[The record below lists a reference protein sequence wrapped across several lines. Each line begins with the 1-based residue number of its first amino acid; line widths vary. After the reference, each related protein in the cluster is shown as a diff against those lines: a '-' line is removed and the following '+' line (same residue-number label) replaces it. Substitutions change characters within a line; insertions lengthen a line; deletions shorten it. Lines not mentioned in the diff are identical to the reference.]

1 MNFFNVTLAGLLA
14 STLLAGGCA
23 SPSGRADLATW
34 QTRLEEHVAR
44 TGHGDL
50 NVLRVA
56 DPASPVPMFNVL
68 GGAEPEDSIDHAGL
82 LLGKRAAAD
91 RTWYFFLVATIEARQ
106 INAIRLV
113 AVSAR
118 PAFDSGA
125 STPGDDGR
133 AIDRGLDWRVGPAD
147 PHAFALYR
155 QSIARFV
162 TSPDPL
168 ARWTSGVDRFDLAGT
183 GPQWRATHTPS
194 GAAWTVD
201 AATSTAQSSPMASPA
216 PGAAAAAG
224 AMFQGTGRKRG
235 HQR

>member
-1 MNFFNVTLAGLLA
+1 MKFFNVTLAGLVA

-82 LLGKRAAAD
+82 LLGKRTAAD
-91 RTWYFFLVATIEARQ
+91 RTWYFFLVATIDARL
-106 INAIRLV
+106 INAIRLI

-118 PAFDSGA
+118 PAIDSAA
-125 STPGDDGR
+125 SPPGIDGR
-133 AIDRGLDWRVGPAD
+133 ARDQGLDWRVGAAD

-162 TSPDPL
+162 VSPDPL
-168 ARWTSGVDRFDLAGT
+168 ARWTSGVDRFDLAGA
-183 GPQWRATHTPS
+183 GPHWRATHTPS
-194 GAAWTVD
+194 GAVWTVD
-201 AATSTAQSSPMASPA
+201 VAAATATA
-216 PGAAAAAG
+216 GAARDPSAG
-224 AMFQGTGRKRG
+224 RP
-235 HQR
+235 

>member
-1 MNFFNVTLAGLLA
+1 MRFFNVTLVGLLA

-34 QTRLEEHVAR
+34 QARLEEHVAR

-50 NVLRVA
+50 NALRFA
-56 DPASPVPMFNVL
+56 DPGSPFPMFNVL

-82 LLGKRAAAD
+82 LLDKRTFAN

-113 AVSAR
+113 AVAAR
-118 PAFDSGA
+118 PALEPGWSLPGA
-125 STPGDDGR
+125 DGHAR
-133 AIDRGLDWRVGPAD
+133 SQGLAWRVGPAD

-155 QSIARFV
+155 QSMARFV
-162 TSPDPL
+162 VSPDPL
-168 ARWTSGVDRFDLAGT
+168 ARWTSGADRFELAGA
-183 GPQWRATHTPS
+183 GPQWRATHTLS

-201 AATSTAQSSPMASPA
+201 AA
-216 PGAAAAAG
+216 AAAAVAG
-224 AMFQGTGRKRG
+224 AARDPSAGRP
-235 HQR
+235 